1 MCGREMKSW
10 YEGEGESVGE
20 RGREYGRGG
29 RVRMVVEEGE
39 CMGKGGSFKGR
50 GRKYERE
57 KGKEMR
63 RLCEREGESVRE
75 RERERERIWEGGR
88 VCGGRVRMVVGEGE
102 SMGEGGVLNGEGESM
117 KWR

>member
-1 MCGREMKSW
+1 
-10 YEGEGESVGE
+10 
-20 RGREYGRGG
+20 
-29 RVRMVVEEGE
+29 MVVEEGE

-75 RERERERIWEGGR
+75 RGREYGRGGEC
-88 VCGGRVRMVVGEGE
+88 VEGE
-102 SMGEGGVLNGEGESM
+102 
-117 KWR
+117 

>member
-1 MCGREMKSW
+1 M
-10 YEGEGESVGE
+10 GE

-39 CMGKGGSFKGR
+39 CMGKGGSFKGS
-50 GRKYERE
+50 GRKFERE

-63 RLCEREGESVRE
+63 RLCEREEESVRE
-75 RERERERIWEGGR
+75 RGREYGRGREIGGGR
-88 VCGGRVRMVVGEGE
+88 LRMVGGEGE